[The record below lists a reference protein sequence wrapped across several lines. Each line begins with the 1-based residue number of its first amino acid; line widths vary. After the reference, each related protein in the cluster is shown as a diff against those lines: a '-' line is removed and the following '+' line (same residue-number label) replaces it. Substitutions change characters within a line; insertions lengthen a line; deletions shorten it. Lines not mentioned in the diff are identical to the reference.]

1 MQMTLEVNGMTCE
14 HCEKAV
20 KGALEELEGVHGVE
34 VHLESGKVDVTYDEA
49 FVSKGLMKEAIEAQ
63 GYDPVG

>member
-1 MQMTLEVNGMTCE
+1 MELTLEVNGMTCQ

-34 VHLESGKVDVTYDEA
+34 VYLDSGKVNVTYDEA
-49 FVSKGLMKEAIEAQ
+49 YVSKSLMKESIEAQ
-63 GYDPVG
+63 GYEAVG

>member
-14 HCEKAV
+14 NCEKSV

-34 VHLESGKVDVTYDEA
+34 VHLSSGKVNITYDEA
-49 FVSKGLMKEAIEAQ
+49 YVGKDLMKEAIEAQ
-63 GYDPVG
+63 GYEPVG